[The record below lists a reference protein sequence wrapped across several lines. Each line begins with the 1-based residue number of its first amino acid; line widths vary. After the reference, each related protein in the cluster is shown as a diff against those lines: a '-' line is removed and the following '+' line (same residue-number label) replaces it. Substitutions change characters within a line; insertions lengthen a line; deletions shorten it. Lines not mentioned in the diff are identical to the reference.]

1 MVFVQI
7 APRSS
12 RSVSAVFLLALVW
25 LNLYSPAVAQQ
36 VVPVRVNRWLEIKQ
50 LSGVITCILGGVSQS
65 GRVSARLQNVGDT
78 LITGENSNAVL
89 EVDTAVGFVNVSE
102 NTTVRILALSA
113 SPDGSR
119 ITRLQVSGGQVRL
132 QVRPFTHPSRL
143 EIETPAGVSGVRGTV
158 FGVSVQPTGT
168 TGVATL
174 EGSVYASAQN
184 QEVAVSEGF
193 QSAIVPGEPP
203 SPPVPL
209 RDDPTFDL
217 RLLRRVDRQL
227 WRIVGQV
234 DPVNLVQ
241 LADETLTVDP
251 SGIID
256 LQVPQPSDRQ
266 LLITVTTP
274 LGTRRIYQVR
284 VP

>member
-1 MVFVQI
+1 VSAQI
-7 APRSS
+7 TSRSS
-12 RSVSAVFLLALVW
+12 RSVSAVLLLALVW
-25 LNLYSPAVAQQ
+25 LGFCSHAVAQQ

-89 EVDTAVGFVNVSE
+89 EVDTEIGFVSVSE
-102 NTTVRILALSA
+102 NTTVRILALNA
-113 SPDGSR
+113 APDGSR
-119 ITRLQVSGGQVRL
+119 ITRLQVTGGQVRL
-132 QVRPFTHPSRL
+132 QIRPFTLPSQL

-174 EGSVYASAQN
+174 EGSVFATAQD

-193 QSAIVPGEPP
+193 QSSIVPGEPP

-217 RLLRRVDRQL
+217 RLLRRVDQQL

-241 LADETLTVDP
+241 LGEETLTIDP
-251 SGIID
+251 SGVID
-256 LQVPQPSDRQ
+256 LQVPQPGDRQ
-266 LLITVTTP
+266 ILITVTTP
-274 LGTRRIYQVR
+274 LGMRRIYQVR